1 MQAEPGQTTPPEGG
15 EGAGQPA
22 AAQPAAPPGA
32 LGEAGAKAVVD
43 LLGALGRSDFAA
55 VQQMTGGVRFSAD
68 SLRATIKRF
77 GKTPAEPPGNIAS
90 HFNTRPV
97 PMTQEPTWSIGVP
110 LWTKEEGRSEIEIR
124 VRVVEAAAGVKVML
138 DAVRVP

>member
-1 MQAEPGQTTPPEGG
+1 MEEPGQTTPTG

-22 AAQPAAPPGA
+22 AAPPSGAPSD
-32 LGEAGAKAVVD
+32 AGLKAVLD
-43 LLGALGRSDFAA
+43 LLNALGRSDFAA

-90 HFNTRPV
+90 HFNIRPV

-110 LWTKEEGRSEIEIR
+110 MWTKEEGRSEIEIR
-124 VRVVEAAAGVKVML
+124 IRVVEGGGGVKVML